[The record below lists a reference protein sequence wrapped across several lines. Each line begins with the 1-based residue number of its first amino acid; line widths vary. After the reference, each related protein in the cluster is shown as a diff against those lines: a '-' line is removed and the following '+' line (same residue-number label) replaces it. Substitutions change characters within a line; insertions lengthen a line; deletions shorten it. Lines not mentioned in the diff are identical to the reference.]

1 MPEHVCVHTPTA
13 AGQGKNAVLGTVAST
28 VLNPLSYSTTDL
40 LKRIGRASIT
50 RAWIFH
56 AAALSARMH
65 AVGQALGAGRDAPR
79 PIRGRAAAPR
89 GTRLRP
95 PVSFVKTLKYIR
107 YIKYDTCPAR
117 VVMHTAPHKTRP
129 PTHPRDASAARAN
142 ARSCPAP
149 AWCRARKRERRRGQR
164 ARARAHA
171 RFEPAAHGRGGQG
184 GGGESGRQRV
194 RRRWYLRRRKTRWV
208 SRRQGNLVRL
218 SGRPGSAVR
227 MGSKGGGPWRLQ
239 PPWARRAWRA
249 AACDSTRPFSA
260 REGLWTPPSAGQLPW
275 VVLGRGA
282 CSARGRGAAASRER
296 LSRFESPCGGRRA
309 LRAGRGEGEGGEG
322 GGGAWS
328 GGEGGESA
336 GSRSQGLEYRRFD
349 GRRGFEKRDAV
360 GAVAPTASAVS
371 HRHQPP
377 AARRARSC
385 RRRASG
391 SKAGG
396 AGGWPGG
403 VARGGAPSRSS
414 RRLGAP
420 CRPAR
425 GLASQGPD
433 SGPKATF

>member
-1 MPEHVCVHTPTA
+1 MPC
-13 AGQGKNAVLGTVAST
+13 
-28 VLNPLSYSTTDL
+28 
-40 LKRIGRASIT
+40 
-50 RAWIFH
+50 
-56 AAALSARMH
+56 
-65 AVGQALGAGRDAPR
+65 AGRDAHSTTQNTPTDAPPR
-79 PIRGRAAAPR
+79 RLRGASECTKLPGTRVVPGAQARAAA
-89 GTRLRP
+89 GAA
-95 PVSFVKTLKYIR
+95 
-107 YIKYDTCPAR
+107 C
-117 VVMHTAPHKTRP
+117 
-129 PTHPRDASAARAN
+129 AST
-142 ARSCPAP
+142 
-149 AWCRARKRERRRGQR
+149 R
-164 ARARAHA
+164 ARAVRACCT
-171 RFEPAAHGRGGQG
+171 RPRGAGGGERAGGSECG
-184 GGGESGRQRV
+184 GGGTCGGG
-194 RRRWYLRRRKTRWV
+194 K
-208 SRRQGNLVRL
+208 QG
-218 SGRPGSAVR
+218 GSAGDRAIWLEYRVAR
-227 MGSKGGGPWRLQ
+227 VGGSHGFERRGPWRLQ

-309 LRAGRGEGEGGEG
+309 LREGRGEGEGREG